1 MTIKNLIISLLF
13 LSSCSYISGP
23 EGYFP
28 SKQYDFIEEKI
39 EDPLKLPDDRLLA
52 SLEDHYPV
60 ADYQDIS
67 LEIVN
72 IPRPRQVFS
81 SAGNSSVQLRRLGDL
96 MWVYV
101 ETLPSTSWPIM
112 SSYWDTSKYEVIS
125 KTPNTGVIK
134 IEFDENSILEM
145 QIEHG
150 IKESSTEI
158 FLNQVSNNNNEYISN
173 PELIQSELE
182 TVVNFFAESINTFSG
197 TSLAAQNLN
206 DLKKSKIF
214 LEKGQTVIELDLNID
229 RAWSSVTKAINE
241 SNIILNDKDR
251 NNGIFYV
258 SNNSSDRSRGIFS
271 FLKRANKI
279 EKNDFAIG
287 AFEFEVRITQKNN
300 KTYVRA
306 YSKNGNIEDSEQLI
320 SLINESLS

>member
-1 MTIKNLIISLLF
+1 MTVKNLIMPLLF

-28 SKQYDFIEEKI
+28 SKQYDFVKETIDE
-39 EDPLKLPDDRLLA
+39 PLKMPDDNSLV

-60 ADYQDIS
+60 SDYHDIA
-67 LEIVN
+67 LEIVD

-112 SSYWDTSKYEVIS
+112 SSYWDTSKYTVIS
-125 KTPNTGVIK
+125 KTPNTGVIS
-134 IEFDENSILEM
+134 IEFNENSILEM

-158 FLNQVSNNNNEYISN
+158 FLNQVSKINNEYLSN

-182 TVVNFFAESINTFSG
+182 TIVNFFAESINTFSG

-206 DLKKSKIF
+206 DLKKSKIY
-214 LEKGQTVIELDLNID
+214 LENGQTVIELSLNFD
-229 RAWSSVTKAINE
+229 RAWSSVTKAMNE

-251 NNGIFYV
+251 SNGIFYV
-258 SNNSSDRSRGIFS
+258 SKSSSDRNGGIFS
-271 FLKRANKI
+271 FLNRSNGTDKK
-279 EKNDFAIG
+279 DFVIG
-287 AFEFEVRITQKNN
+287 DSDIQVKITQKNN

-306 YSKNGNIEDSEQLI
+306 YSKSGNIEDSEQLI
-320 SLINESLS
+320 SMINESLS